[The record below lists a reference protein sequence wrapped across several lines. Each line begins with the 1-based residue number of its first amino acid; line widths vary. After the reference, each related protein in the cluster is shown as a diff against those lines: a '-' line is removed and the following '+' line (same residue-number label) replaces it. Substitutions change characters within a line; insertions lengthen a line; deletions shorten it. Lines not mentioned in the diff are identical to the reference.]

1 MKNLILLL
9 ATFFIFNTNNIYG
22 QKQFESDGVIVP
34 RYIDYKYKK
43 LELNGFGTRS
53 KLWIDVYV
61 QALYLS
67 KLSQDPKEI
76 LENNDEMAIRIQII
90 SALVTSEK
98 LSKALKKGLIKSV
111 GKDKISEIK
120 AQSDLLLK
128 FISNEPTMKD
138 DFFNLIYDKTEESI
152 IVFKND
158 ILVGKIAGLNFKK
171 AFFGI
176 WLSENPVD
184 KDLKNELLGK
194 N

>member
-111 GKDKISEIK
+111 GKDNISEIK

>member
-1 MKNLILLL
+1 M
-9 ATFFIFNTNNIYG
+9 
-22 QKQFESDGVIVP
+22 
-34 RYIDYKYKK
+34 YKK